1 MKDSIPFFFDT
12 LLFVLSCGHKYC
24 AAYKTRFIRA
34 LFPIYYSSFFSNK
47 NLLNHAQ
54 LLRDM
59 EMNIYRF
66 RNGSIGKY
74 LESIVLELKK
84 ELKTSQWY
92 LEIGGIKVLQI

>member
-12 LLFVLSCGHKYC
+12 LLFVLRSGHKYC
-24 AAYKTRFIRA
+24 AAYKARFIRA
-34 LFPIYYSSFFSNK
+34 LFPILFKFFSNK
-47 NLLNHAQ
+47 NLHNHAQ

-74 LESIVLELKK
+74 FESIVLELKK
-84 ELKTSQWY
+84 VLKTSQWY
-92 LEIGGIKVLQI
+92 LEIGGIEVLQI